1 MRNQNG
7 KKKVSRKEK
16 MAKGESGKE
25 QKIDV

>member
-25 QKIDV
+25 QKIDI